1 MDTIGDFLTII
12 RNASA
17 VGKVVCVA
25 SFSNI
30 RANLAAVLKKNGY
43 ICDFLVKDVR
53 LGVKEIIVALK
64 YVERVAVITGIS
76 RYSRP
81 GCRLYCAAD
90 AIPRV
95 HNNLGMC
102 ILTTS
107 KGILSDKEALHAH
120 VGGELLCKIW

>member
-17 VGKVVCVA
+17 VGKAVCST

-30 RANLAAVLKKNGY
+30 RASLADVLKKNGY
-43 ICDFLVKDVR
+43 ICDYA
-53 LGVKEIIVALK
+53 VKEVRPGVREIALALK
-64 YVERVAVITGIS
+64 YVEGVAAIAGI
-76 RYSRP
+76 RRCSRP
-81 GCRLYCAAD
+81 GCRLYCAAN

-107 KGILSDKEALHAH
+107 KGILSAKDALRNR
-120 VGGELLCKIW
+120 VGGELLCKVW

>member
-17 VGKVVCVA
+17 VSKAVCVA

-43 ICDFLVKDVR
+43 IRDYTVKEVR
-53 LGVKEIIVALK
+53 PGVKEIVVALK
-64 YVERVAVITGIS
+64 YVGGVAVVTGIS
-76 RYSRP
+76 RCSRP

-107 KGILSDKEALHAH
+107 KGILSGKEALREH